1 MGLQILVERE
11 DCKDLFTAQECAMA
25 ATFVARHAD
34 DTPPTPGDLT
44 LAGGSNEGVE
54 DGSDGTALIADSTVG
69 ADTNL
74 MALDDE
80 KGVAAQKATDQGQD
94 IVVNVEGGGASSLAG
109 AQSEPVEEGEEGSL
123 SREARGLY
131 VRMFQ
136 RKGPWFRVDSLLK
149 YSELLDDWRDKLPE
163 EVTPETL
170 NT

>member
-11 DCKDLFTAQECAMA
+11 DCKDLYTAQECAMA

-69 ADTNL
+69 ADTNV
-74 MALDDE
+74 MAVDDK

-94 IVVNVEGGGASSLAG
+94 IVVDAQGHLLSQGHNLNLRKRGGRVRCLGKRGGCTFGCTSG
-109 AQSEPVEEGEEGSL
+109 RGRGS
-123 SREARGLY
+123 GWT
-131 VRMFQ
+131 VC
-136 RKGPWFRVDSLLK
+136 
-149 YSELLDDWRDKLPE
+149 
-163 EVTPETL
+163 
-170 NT
+170 